1 MAGIFPDIFRAG
13 VLLTLV
19 VVLIGGFL
27 WKFARKAM
35 FVPAR

>member
-1 MAGIFPDIFRAG
+1 MTLRLWTFLPIGAFR
-13 VLLTLV
+13 
-19 VVLIGGFL
+19 